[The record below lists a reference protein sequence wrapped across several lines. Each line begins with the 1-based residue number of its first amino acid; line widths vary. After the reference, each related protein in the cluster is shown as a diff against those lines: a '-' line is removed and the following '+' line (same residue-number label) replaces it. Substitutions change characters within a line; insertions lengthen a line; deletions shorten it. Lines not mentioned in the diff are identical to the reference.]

1 MKREDLEKLG
11 LTKEQIDSV
20 CDLNNAD
27 MAPVRAELTKAKDDL
42 KAAQDKVA
50 AQDGTIKELNKD
62 LAKFKDEDVSG
73 LKQKIADL
81 EKNVAEKEAQHKQEI
96 ADRDFN
102 DLVKDAIVTAK
113 GKNAKA
119 ITALLEIETL
129 KASKNQREDIAKAIK
144 ALTEA
149 EDSKMLF
156 GEKKP
161 EVVGKKDTIGNVG
174 STGSGGNATETLA
187 SALTEHYSKG
197 DE

>member
-27 MAPVRAELTKAKDDL
+27 MAPVRSELTKAKDDL
-42 KAAQDKVA
+42 KAAHEKVT

-62 LAKFKDEDVSG
+62 LAQFKDADVSG

-129 KASKNQREDIAKAIK
+129 KASKNQREDIARAIK

-156 GEKKP
+156 GEKEP
-161 EVVGKKDTIGNVG
+161 REVGKKDTIGNVG
-174 STGSGGNATETLA
+174 SSEGNGKTTETLA
-187 SALTEHYSKG
+187 SALKDHYSKG